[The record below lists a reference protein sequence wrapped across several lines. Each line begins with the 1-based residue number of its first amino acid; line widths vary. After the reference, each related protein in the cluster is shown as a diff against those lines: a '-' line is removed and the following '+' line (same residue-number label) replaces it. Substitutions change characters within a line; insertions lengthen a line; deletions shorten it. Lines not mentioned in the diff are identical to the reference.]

1 MSLQG
6 SLKEMSLANLVQVN
20 CQEMRSARLTLSS
33 KNRKGEVFLSDGQV
47 VHAAQG
53 SLTGESAIFEMLAWD
68 EGTFMLELDIAT
80 PEKSITVDWHELLL
94 KGMMQVPERHASD
107 PPTHGTVD
115 QETLARLDAIEG
127 VRGAVISASDGVVL
141 AASVPDSQGE
151 NEAAIA
157 VFVGTA
163 ANQLGQELL
172 LDSFDHGVVA
182 MENKRVLVL
191 QQPDRYI
198 GLLLGENVSAAL
210 VTRAA
215 NQIFE
220 R

>member
-6 SLKEMSLANLVQVN
+6 SLKEMSLANLIQVN

-33 KNRKGEVFLSDGQV
+33 KNQKGEVFLSDGQV

-53 SLTGESAIFEMLAWD
+53 SRAGEPAIFEMLAWD
-68 EGTFMLELDIAT
+68 EGTFMLELDIAA
-80 PEKSITVDWHELLL
+80 PERSIAVDWHELLL
-94 KGMMQVPERHASD
+94 KGMMQVPERHAAD
-107 PPTHGTVD
+107 QPARGTVD
-115 QETLARLDAIEG
+115 QAVLARLDAIEG

-141 AASVPDSQGE
+141 AASLPDSQGE
-151 NEAAIA
+151 NEAAVA

-172 LDSFDHGVVA
+172 LDSFDHGVVS

-191 QQPDRYI
+191 QQPDRYV

-215 NQIFE
+215 NQVFE
-220 R
+220 K